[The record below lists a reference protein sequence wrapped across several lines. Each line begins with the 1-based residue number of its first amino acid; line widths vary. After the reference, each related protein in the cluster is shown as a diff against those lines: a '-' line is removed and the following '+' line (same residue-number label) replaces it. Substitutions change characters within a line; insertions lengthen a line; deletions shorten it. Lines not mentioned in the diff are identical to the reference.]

1 MLGHKA
7 YMKVEIELTPV
18 SAMHETLE
26 LAQMVDQF
34 GAERLGISDVVLSG
48 IKRRRI
54 SLSGKLFFSRK
65 YDLTQRSHW
74 RSPDHHRQ

>member
-1 MLGHKA
+1 MLEHKA

-34 GAERLGISDVVLSG
+34 GAERLGISDVVLF
-48 IKRRRI
+48 RDVYTTC
-54 SLSGKLFFSRK
+54 LL
-65 YDLTQRSHW
+65 
-74 RSPDHHRQ
+74 

>member
-26 LAQMVDQF
+26 LAQIVDQF
-34 GAERLGISDVVLSG
+34 GAERLGISDVVFLGTSIPLWLYALNVLIG
-48 IKRRRI
+48 
-54 SLSGKLFFSRK
+54 S
-65 YDLTQRSHW
+65 
-74 RSPDHHRQ
+74 